1 MTECLLKEGV
11 AGSAGVV
18 ADVEYA
24 KYAYR
29 SVASELQTMP
39 VRNTEARG
47 MPEGTTRVLIALYNQ
62 QRSSGRKNTT
72 LSQIRR
78 ICEVEG
84 IITDVDVEEIHSW
97 ITTGPRRIS
106 ASDKDAMREMFC

>member
-1 MTECLLKEGV
+1 MTECLLKEDV
-11 AGSAGVV
+11 AGSEGVV

-29 SVASELQTMP
+29 SVSSELQTMSI
-39 VRNTEARG
+39 RNAEARG
-47 MPEGTTRVLIALYNQ
+47 MPEGTKRVLITLYNQ
-62 QRSSGRKNTT
+62 QRSLGRKHIT

-78 ICEVEG
+78 ICEVKG
-84 IITDVDVEEIHSW
+84 IIADVDVEEIHSW
-97 ITTGPRRIS
+97 ITTGTRHIS